1 MSGEIGKRL
10 DQLTDIFT
18 DENLAQEGYRYFR
31 SVTPVRSG
39 NARRKTVLRKNE
51 ILINYPYARRLDEGY
66 SRQAPDGMTQ
76 PTIDHMIK
84 WVRKQ
89 SKG

>member
-1 MSGEIGKRL
+1 MSKIEKRL
-10 DQLTDIFT
+10 DELNKILSEDNI
-18 DENLAQEGYRYFR
+18 AQEGYRYFR
-31 SVTPVRSG
+31 SKTPVKSG

-51 ILINYPYARRLDEGY
+51 VQADYPYARRLDEGY

-76 PTIDHMIK
+76 PTIQHIQDWI
-84 WVRKQ
+84 RKQ